1 MSCALPNRC
10 FAAHPEQG
18 GSMSAPSR
26 HASRI
31 LATATTASEAATPAM
46 PPIDTGLT
54 ERMATID
61 QERLLRYRLDR
72 LRAELRR
79 RDYAGAVLSDP
90 LNLRYATGTRNMA
103 VWSTHAP
110 GRYAFVATEG
120 PVILFEY
127 ASSRHVTDGS
137 PIVDEVRP
145 CTPWFYFLA
154 GPRTEEKAH
163 LWADEIADLLRQY
176 GGNNRRL
183 AVDRCDP
190 LGTLRLLSHG
200 VQIFDVQEAAEQARM
215 VKSAEEI
222 ACLQAAMDVCDIAID
237 RMRAALAPGVTEN
250 QLWSLLHAT
259 NIAHGGEWI
268 ECRLLAS
275 GPRTN
280 PWFQESADR
289 VIEAG
294 DIVGFDTDMVG
305 PFGYLAD
312 ISRSYV
318 CPGAKPTD
326 RQRRLYGLAQ
336 AQILHNT
343 ELLRPGLSFREFAE
357 RSWPVPEAFVPQRYM
372 MMLHG
377 CGFVDEYPSIAYVAD
392 WQDWGY
398 DGMFVENMV
407 VSLESYIGEVGGQDG
422 IKLEQQVVIGSDGAR
437 PLSRTPL
444 IDAIVP

>member
-1 MSCALPNRC
+1 M
-10 FAAHPEQG
+10 
-18 GSMSAPSR
+18 PSQ
-26 HASRI
+26 SRI
-31 LATATTASEAATPAM
+31 LSMATAPQADAPR
-46 PPIDTGLT
+46 PVVPIDAGVLA
-54 ERMATID
+54 RMAEID
-61 QERLLRYRLDR
+61 QDRLIRYRLDR
-72 LRAELRR
+72 LRAELRK

-90 LNLRYATGTRNMA
+90 MNLRYATGTRNMA
-103 VWSTHAP
+103 VWTTHAP

-120 PVILFEY
+120 PVILFEFT
-127 ASSRHVTDGS
+127 SSRHVSEGS
-137 PIVDEVRP
+137 PVVDEIRP

-163 LWADEIADLLRQY
+163 LWADEIFSLLRQY

-190 LGTLRLLSHG
+190 LGALRLHALG
-200 VQIFDVQEAAEQARM
+200 AELFDVQEAAEQARM
-215 VKSAEEI
+215 VKSPDEL
-222 ACLQAAMDVCDIAID
+222 ACLQASMDVCDRAID
-237 RMRAALAPGVTEN
+237 RMRAALQPGITEN
-250 QLWSLLHAT
+250 QLWSLLHET

-280 PWFQESADR
+280 PWFNESSDR
-289 VIEAG
+289 VIQAG
-294 DIVGFDTDMVG
+294 DLVGFDTDMVG

-326 RQRRLYGLAQ
+326 RQRRLYDLAQ

-343 ELLRPGLSFREFAE
+343 DLLRPGLSFREFAE
-357 RSWPVPEAFVPQRYM
+357 RCWPVPETYVPNRYM

-377 CGFVDEYPSIAYVAD
+377 CGFVDEYPSVAYVAD

-398 DGMFVENMV
+398 DGMFAENMV
-407 VSLESYIGEVGGQDG
+407 VSVESYIGEAGGPDG
-422 IKLEQQVVIGSDGAR
+422 VKLEQQVVITEKGAR
-437 PLSRTPL
+437 LLSRTPL
-444 IDAIVP
+444 VDAIEP